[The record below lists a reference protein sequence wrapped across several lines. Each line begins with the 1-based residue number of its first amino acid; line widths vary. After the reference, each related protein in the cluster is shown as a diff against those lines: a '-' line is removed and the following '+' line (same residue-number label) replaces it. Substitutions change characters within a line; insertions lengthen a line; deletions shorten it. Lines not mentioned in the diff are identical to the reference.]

1 MTKLELATSEMSM
14 QLRYG
19 FNGRENWRHFALGPH
34 REFICARLREMG
46 TGIIR
51 IFFDERFT
59 NPVSDWHRFAAYIQA
74 ILNVGAVPMVT
85 FAKFPQIGRA
95 SCRERV

>member
-19 FNGRENWRHFALGPH
+19 FNGRENWSHFALGPH

-74 ILNVGAVPMVT
+74 ILNVGDRKSTRLNSSHLVISYAV
-85 FAKFPQIGRA
+85 F
-95 SCRERV
+95 C